1 MFLNL
6 FGLKY
11 DVLLPVS
18 NNYNIK
24 NKTIYNT
31 IVYDPNAKYVYLG
44 TFVYDFVDGMIYPK
58 LVEVKDEYDEAK
70 MWAEE
75 IEGKEIQLARA
86 TIE

>member
-1 MFLNL
+1 
-6 FGLKY
+6 
-11 DVLLPVS
+11 
-18 NNYNIK
+18 
-24 NKTIYNT
+24 
-31 IVYDPNAKYVYLG
+31 
-44 TFVYDFVDGMIYPK
+44 MIYPK